1 MGLAFV
7 NPFFFGME
15 IIERV
20 KELIAGYLEQHDI
33 ELVEIIYRREQEGM
47 VLRLLADT
55 PQGIIIKECENLN
68 NYLSDVL
75 DKEDFISDHYIIEVS
90 SPGLDRPIV
99 TDRDFV
105 RAMGKALE
113 ISLYEPI
120 GGKRHHEGKLAE
132 ADKDNIA
139 IDSGGVRITLPRNK
153 IAKAVLKIEF

>member
-1 MGLAFV
+1 
-7 NPFFFGME
+7 ME
-15 IIERV
+15 IVDRV
-20 KELIAGYLEQHDI
+20 KELIAGYLEEHDI
-33 ELVEIIYRREQEGM
+33 ELVDIVYRREQEGM

-55 PQGIIIKECENLN
+55 PQGITIKECEDLN
-68 NYLSDVL
+68 SYLGETL
-75 DKEDFISDHYIIEVS
+75 DKEDIIADHYIIEVS

-99 TDRDFV
+99 TDRDFA
-105 RAMGKALE
+105 RSMSKELE

-120 GGKRHHEGKLAE
+120 AGKRRHDGKLVE